1 MVKNRTI
8 VAAAA
13 LLVVLFVT
21 VTAVLP
27 KAGLEAVSLAD
38 TYMDKVFDK
47 SKVHT
52 VDITMNPKDLQSILD
67 NPLDEEMMQ
76 ANVNVDG
83 KQVDGVGIRVK
94 GNMTLSSV
102 AQMEDSDRYSFK
114 IDFDHYNDDENLYG
128 LRKLNLNN
136 NYSDPTQMREYLSY
150 ELMNKMDVPAP
161 GYAYMYVTIN
171 GKEWGLYLGVEAIE
185 EPYLQRN
192 FGNSTGDLYKPD
204 GTGSDLKWISDDI
217 KDYTGLNLKTNP
229 NSTQTAMLKFL
240 DTINHGGNVADV
252 ADVDEM
258 LRYFAATTAL
268 VSLDSYQGQMK
279 HNYYLYEQNGKF
291 SMLPWDYN
299 MAFAGFGVGMGGGM
313 NGGQGRAGNGNAGA
327 ADAGNGTNGEVPGG
341 NPAAAPG
348 NGANGAGAAGQSQ
361 GDAGAGQGGGAP
373 AMGGQNGANGAPA
386 GANAAGNAQGDAG
399 AAQGDGVPAMD
410 GQNGANGAVPG
421 NGAPAGAEAAG
432 NANPGQRGQGRQGM
446 GMGGMGMDMA
456 ANFLSE
462 DNINFSITTPVSG
475 TTLDERPLI
484 KALLSVD
491 EYREKYNTY
500 LLQIA
505 DGFFA
510 EENMQSLTTQV
521 SSLIAPYVEKD
532 PTKFYTK
539 EQLLEGASGD
549 KSLVKF
555 ATERAESIKKQLSG
569 ELVVEAKTDGGFGG
583 FGGQPPGMNGQA
595 AAGGNGGAQ
604 AGGRAA
610 QAGDSGE
617 QAGGAAQAGNGGA
630 VQGANDGAQAAQNG
644 GPNAAGDPQSQAGAA
659 GGDAASQGQGA
670 GDAPQG
676 QAGGAVPAWP
686 DGQMPGNMQPPDGQM
701 QPPQGMQGGPGQGN
715 MPWAGRQGGGNDRGG
730 FPGMP
735 GMGGNNQNAETGRF
749 TTADLMIA
757 AVFFV
762 LLIGVTLFAMFFSRR
777 RTPRSKRSE
786 SHTNEQDIAS

>member
-1 MVKNRTI
+1 MKNRTI
-8 VAAAA
+8 MAAAA
-13 LLVVLFVT
+13 LLVVLFVI

-27 KAGLEAVSLAD
+27 KAGLETVSLAD

-76 ANVNVDG
+76 ANVTVDG

-313 NGGQGRAGNGNAGA
+313 GGRGGMNGGQGRAGNGNAGA
-327 ADAGNGTNGEVPGG
+327 ADAGNGANGTAPGG
-341 NPAAAPG
+341 NAAAASGNGAIGAQADTGAGPG
-348 NGANGAGAAGQSQ
+348 NGVNGANGAAAGADAAGQAQ
-361 GDAGAGQGGGAP
+361 GDAGAGQRGGVPARGGQDGANGGA
-373 AMGGQNGANGAPA
+373 AAAGNGENGAAAGNGANGAAPGNGEPA
-386 GANAAGNAQGDAG
+386 GAD
-399 AAQGDGVPAMD
+399 
-410 GQNGANGAVPG
+410 
-421 NGAPAGAEAAG
+421 AAG
-432 NANPGQRGQGRQGM
+432 NANLGQRGQARQ

-500 LLQIA
+500 LQQIA

-532 PTKFYTK
+532 PTKFYTQD
-539 EQLLEGASGD
+539 QLLEGASGD

-583 FGGQPPGMNGQA
+583 FGGQPPAMNGQA
-595 AAGGNGGAQ
+595 AAGGFGRAQ
-604 AGGRAA
+604 AGGAT
-610 QAGDSGE
+610 QE
-617 QAGGAAQAGNGGA
+617 GNGGA
-630 VQGANDGAQAAQNG
+630 AQGANDGAQAAQNG
-644 GPNAAGDPQSQAGAA
+644 GPNAAAD
-659 GGDAASQGQGA
+659 
-670 GDAPQG
+670 PQG
-676 QAGGAVPAWP
+676 QAGGAAGAPQGQDGQAPPAWP
-686 DGQMPGNMQPPDGQM
+686 EGQNPGDMQPPDGQM
-701 QPPQGMQGGPGQGN
+701 QPPQGIQGGPGQGN

-735 GMGGNNQNAETGRF
+735 GMGGSNQNAETGRF
-749 TTADLMIA
+749 TTADIIIA

-777 RTPRSKRSE
+777 RTPKPKRSE
-786 SHTNEQDIAS
+786 PHTNEQDIAS

>member
-1 MVKNRTI
+1 MKNRTI

-27 KAGLEAVSLAD
+27 KAGLETVSLAD

-204 GTGSDLKWISDDI
+204 GTGSDLKWISDRI

-240 DTINHGGNVADV
+240 DTINHGGDVADV

-313 NGGQGRAGNGNAGA
+313 GGRGGMNGGQGRAGNGNAGA
-327 ADAGNGTNGEVPGG
+327 AGG
-341 NPAAAPG
+341 NAAAAPG
-348 NGANGAGAAGQSQ
+348 NGANGAQADAGAGPGNGVNGAGAAGQAQ

-373 AMGGQNGANGAPA
+373 ARGGQDGANGGAAAAGNGADGAAAGNGANGAA
-386 GANAAGNAQGDAG
+386 
-399 AAQGDGVPAMD
+399 
-410 GQNGANGAVPG
+410 PG
-421 NGAPAGAEAAG
+421 NGAPADADAAG

-446 GMGGMGMDMA
+446 GGMGMGGMGMDMA
-456 ANFLSE
+456 ANFMSE

-500 LLQIA
+500 LQQIA

-539 EQLLEGASGD
+539 DQLLEGASGD

-583 FGGQPPGMNGQA
+583 FGGQPPAMNGQA
-595 AAGGNGGAQ
+595 AAGGNG
-604 AGGRAA
+604 
-610 QAGDSGE
+610 
-617 QAGGAAQAGNGGA
+617 
-630 VQGANDGAQAAQNG
+630 GAQAAQNG
-644 GPNAAGDPQSQAGAA
+644 GPNAAGDPQSQAGGAA
-659 GGDAASQGQGA
+659 A
-670 GDAPQG
+670 APQG
-676 QAGGAVPAWP
+676 QDGQAPPAWP

-749 TTADLMIA
+749 TTADLIIA

-762 LLIGVTLFAMFFSRR
+762 LLIGVTLFAMFFNRR
-777 RTPRSKRSE
+777 RTPKARRTE
-786 SHTNEQDIAS
+786 SQATEQDIAS

>member
-8 VAAAA
+8 MAAAA
-13 LLVVLFVT
+13 LLVVLFVI

-27 KAGLEAVSLAD
+27 KAGLETVSLAD

-76 ANVNVDG
+76 ANVTVDG

-192 FGNSTGDLYKPD
+192 FVNSTGDLYKPD

-313 NGGQGRAGNGNAGA
+313 GGRGGVNGGQGRAGNGNGNAGA
-327 ADAGNGTNGEVPGG
+327 A
-341 NPAAAPG
+341 AAG
-348 NGANGAGAAGQSQ
+348 NGANSAAAGA
-361 GDAGAGQGGGAP
+361 D
-373 AMGGQNGANGAPA
+373 
-386 GANAAGNAQGDAG
+386 
-399 AAQGDGVPAMD
+399 
-410 GQNGANGAVPG
+410 
-421 NGAPAGAEAAG
+421 AAG
-432 NANPGQRGQGRQGM
+432 NANPGQRGQGRQ

-500 LLQIA
+500 LQQIA

-539 EQLLEGASGD
+539 DQLLEGASGD

-583 FGGQPPGMNGQA
+583 FGGQPPAMNGQA
-595 AAGGNGGAQ
+595 AAGGFGGAQ
-604 AGGRAA
+604 AGGA
-610 QAGDSGE
+610 E
-617 QAGGAAQAGNGGA
+617 QEGNGGA
-630 VQGANDGAQAAQNG
+630 AQGANDGAQAAQNG
-644 GPNAAGDPQSQAGAA
+644 GPNA
-659 GGDAASQGQGA
+659 GDATQGQ
-670 GDAPQG
+670 DG
-676 QAGGAVPAWP
+676 QAPPAWP
-686 DGQMPGNMQPPDGQM
+686 EGQNPGDMQPPDGQM

-735 GMGGNNQNAETGRF
+735 GMGGSNQNAQTGRF

-777 RTPRSKRSE
+777 RTPRPKRTE
-786 SHTNEQDIAS
+786 PHTNEQDIAS

>member
-1 MVKNRTI
+1 M
-8 VAAAA
+8 AAAA
-13 LLVVLFVT
+13 LLVVLFVI

-27 KAGLEAVSLAD
+27 KAGLETVSLAD

-76 ANVNVDG
+76 ANVTVDG

-299 MAFAGFGVGMGGGM
+299 MAFAGFGVGMGGRGGM

-327 ADAGNGTNGEVPGG
+327 ADAGNGANGTAPGG
-341 NPAAAPG
+341 NAAAASGNGAIGAQADTGAGPGNGVNGAGAAAG
-348 NGANGAGAAGQSQ
+348 NGANGAGAG
-361 GDAGAGQGGGAP
+361 
-373 AMGGQNGANGAPA
+373 NGANGAAPGNGEPA
-386 GANAAGNAQGDAG
+386 GAD
-399 AAQGDGVPAMD
+399 
-410 GQNGANGAVPG
+410 
-421 NGAPAGAEAAG
+421 AAG
-432 NANPGQRGQGRQGM
+432 NANPGQRGQARQ

-500 LLQIA
+500 LQQIA

-539 EQLLEGASGD
+539 DQLLEGASGD

-583 FGGQPPGMNGQA
+583 FGGQPPAMNGQA
-595 AAGGNGGAQ
+595 AAGGFGGA
-604 AGGRAA
+604 
-610 QAGDSGE
+610 

-630 VQGANDGAQAAQNG
+630 AQGANDGAQAAQNG
-644 GPNAAGDPQSQAGAA
+644 GPNAAAD
-659 GGDAASQGQGA
+659 
-670 GDAPQG
+670 PQG
-676 QAGGAVPAWP
+676 QDGQAPPAWP
-686 DGQMPGNMQPPDGQM
+686 EGQNPGDMQPPDGQM
-701 QPPQGMQGGPGQGN
+701 QQPQGMQGGPGQGN

-735 GMGGNNQNAETGRF
+735 GMGSSNQNAETGRF
-749 TTADLMIA
+749 TTADIIIA

-777 RTPRSKRSE
+777 RTPRPKRTE
-786 SHTNEQDIAS
+786 PHTNEQDIAS

>member
-1 MVKNRTI
+1 MKNRTI
-8 VAAAA
+8 VAVAA

-27 KAGLEAVSLAD
+27 KAGLETVSLAD

-76 ANVNVDG
+76 ANVTVDG

-313 NGGQGRAGNGNAGA
+313 GGRGGMNGGQGRAGNGNAGA
-327 ADAGNGTNGEVPGG
+327 ADAGNGANGAAPGG

-348 NGANGAGAAGQSQ
+348 NGANGAQADAGAGPGNGVNGAGAAAGNGANGAAAGADAAGQAQ
-361 GDAGAGQGGGAP
+361 GNAGAGQGGGAP
-373 AMGGQNGANGAPA
+373 ARGGQDGANGGAAGNGANGAAP
-386 GANAAGNAQGDAG
+386 GGNTAAA
-399 AAQGDGVPAMD
+399 
-410 GQNGANGAVPG
+410 PG
-421 NGAPAGAEAAG
+421 NGAPAGADAAG
-432 NANPGQRGQGRQGM
+432 NANPGQRGQARQ

-491 EYREKYNTY
+491 EYKEKYNTY
-500 LLQIA
+500 LQQIA

-510 EENMQSLTTQV
+510 EANMQSLTTQV

-539 EQLLEGASGD
+539 DQLLEGASGD

-583 FGGQPPGMNGQA
+583 FGGQPPAMNGQA
-595 AAGGNGGAQ
+595 AAGGNGANGD
-604 AGGRAA
+604 AA
-610 QAGDSGE
+610 QAD
-617 QAGGAAQAGNGGA
+617 GAAQAGNGGA
-630 VQGANDGAQAAQNG
+630 AQGANDGAQAAQNS
-644 GPNAAGDPQSQAGAA
+644 GPNAAAD
-659 GGDAASQGQGA
+659 
-670 GDAPQG
+670 PQG
-676 QAGGAVPAWP
+676 QAGGAAGAPQGQEGQAPPAWP
-686 DGQMPGNMQPPDGQM
+686 EGQNPGDMQPPDGQM

-735 GMGGNNQNAETGRF
+735 GMGGSNQNAETGRF
-749 TTADLMIA
+749 TTADIIIA
-757 AVFFV
+757 AIFFV
-762 LLIGVTLFAMFFSRR
+762 LLIGVTLFALFFSRR
-777 RTPRSKRSE
+777 RTPRPKRTE
-786 SHTNEQDIAS
+786 PHTNEQDIAS

>member
-1 MVKNRTI
+1 MKNRTI
-8 VAAAA
+8 MAAAA
-13 LLVVLFVT
+13 LLVVLFVI

-27 KAGLEAVSLAD
+27 KAGLETVSLAD

-76 ANVNVDG
+76 ANVTVDG

-299 MAFAGFGVGMGGGM
+299 MAFAGFGVGMGGRGGM

-327 ADAGNGTNGEVPGG
+327 ADAGNGANGTAPGG
-341 NPAAAPG
+341 NAAAASGNGAIGAQADTGAGPGNGVNGAGAAAG
-348 NGANGAGAAGQSQ
+348 NGANGAGAG
-361 GDAGAGQGGGAP
+361 
-373 AMGGQNGANGAPA
+373 NGANGAAPGNGEPA
-386 GANAAGNAQGDAG
+386 GAD
-399 AAQGDGVPAMD
+399 
-410 GQNGANGAVPG
+410 
-421 NGAPAGAEAAG
+421 AAG
-432 NANPGQRGQGRQGM
+432 NANPGQRGQARQ

-500 LLQIA
+500 LQQIA

-539 EQLLEGASGD
+539 DQLLEGASGD

-583 FGGQPPGMNGQA
+583 FGGQPPAMNGQA
-595 AAGGNGGAQ
+595 AAGGFGGA
-604 AGGRAA
+604 
-610 QAGDSGE
+610 

-630 VQGANDGAQAAQNG
+630 AQGANDGAQAAQNG
-644 GPNAAGDPQSQAGAA
+644 GPNAAAD
-659 GGDAASQGQGA
+659 
-670 GDAPQG
+670 PQG
-676 QAGGAVPAWP
+676 QDGQAPPAWP
-686 DGQMPGNMQPPDGQM
+686 EGQNPGDMQPPDGQM
-701 QPPQGMQGGPGQGN
+701 QQPQGMQGGPGQGN

-735 GMGGNNQNAETGRF
+735 GMGSSNQNAETGRF
-749 TTADLMIA
+749 TTADIIIA

-777 RTPRSKRSE
+777 RTPRPKRTE
-786 SHTNEQDIAS
+786 PHTNEQDIAS

>member
-27 KAGLEAVSLAD
+27 KAGLETVSLAD

-67 NPLDEEMMQ
+67 NPLEEEMMQ

-327 ADAGNGTNGEVPGG
+327 ADAGNG
-341 NPAAAPG
+341 
-348 NGANGAGAAGQSQ
+348 ANGAGAAGQAL
-361 GDAGAGQGGGAP
+361 GNAGAGQGGGAP
-373 AMGGQNGANGAPA
+373 AMGGQDSANGGAVAAGNGADGAAAGNGANGAA
-386 GANAAGNAQGDAG
+386 
-399 AAQGDGVPAMD
+399 
-410 GQNGANGAVPG
+410 PG
-421 NGAPAGAEAAG
+421 NGAPAGADAAG
-432 NANPGQRGQGRQGM
+432 NANPGQRGLGRQGM

-500 LLQIA
+500 LQQIA

-549 KSLVKF
+549 KSLVEF

-583 FGGQPPGMNGQA
+583 FGGQPPAMNGQA

-604 AGGRAA
+604 AGGGAA
-610 QAGDSGE
+610 QAGNGGT
-617 QAGGAAQAGNGGA
+617 QAGGRAAQAGNGGA

-644 GPNAAGDPQSQAGAA
+644 GPNAAGHPQSQAGGA

-715 MPWAGRQGGGNDRGG
+715 MPWGGRQGGGNDRGG

-786 SHTNEQDIAS
+786 PHTNEQNIAS

>member
-1 MVKNRTI
+1 MKNRTI
-8 VAAAA
+8 MAAAA
-13 LLVVLFVT
+13 LLVVLFVI

-27 KAGLEAVSLAD
+27 KAGLETVSLAD

-76 ANVNVDG
+76 ANVTVDG

-240 DTINHGGNVADV
+240 DTINHGGSVADV

-313 NGGQGRAGNGNAGA
+313 GGRGGMNGGQGRAGNGNAGA
-327 ADAGNGTNGEVPGG
+327 ADAGNGANGTAPGG
-341 NPAAAPG
+341 NAAAAPG
-348 NGANGAGAAGQSQ
+348 NGANGAQADAGAGPDNGVNGADAAGQAQ

-373 AMGGQNGANGAPA
+373 ARGGQGGANGGAAAAGKGANAAAAGNRAPA
-386 GANAAGNAQGDAG
+386 GAD
-399 AAQGDGVPAMD
+399 
-410 GQNGANGAVPG
+410 
-421 NGAPAGAEAAG
+421 AAG
-432 NANPGQRGQGRQGM
+432 NANPGQRGQGRQ

-500 LLQIA
+500 LQQIA

-539 EQLLEGASGD
+539 DQLLEGASGD

-583 FGGQPPGMNGQA
+583 FGGQPPAMNGQA
-595 AAGGNGGAQ
+595 AAGGNGGN
-604 AGGRAA
+604 GDAA
-610 QAGDSGE
+610 QAD
-617 QAGGAAQAGNGGA
+617 GAAQAGNGGA
-630 VQGANDGAQAAQNG
+630 AQGANDGAQAAQNG
-644 GPNAAGDPQSQAGAA
+644 GPNA
-659 GGDAASQGQGA
+659 GDAT
-670 GDAPQG
+670 QG
-676 QAGGAVPAWP
+676 QAGGAGAATQGLDGQAPPAWP
-686 DGQMPGNMQPPDGQM
+686 EGQNPGDMQPPDGQM

-715 MPWAGRQGGGNDRGG
+715 MPWAGRQRGGNDRGG

-735 GMGGNNQNAETGRF
+735 GMGGSNQNAQMGRF
-749 TTADLMIA
+749 TTADLIIA

-777 RTPRSKRSE
+777 RTPRPKRTE
-786 SHTNEQDIAS
+786 PHTNEQDIAS

>member
-1 MVKNRTI
+1 MKNRTI
-8 VAAAA
+8 MAAAA
-13 LLVVLFVT
+13 LLVVLFVI

-27 KAGLEAVSLAD
+27 KAGLETVSLAD

-76 ANVNVDG
+76 ANVTVDG

-171 GKEWGLYLGVEAIE
+171 GREWGLYLGVEAIE

-313 NGGQGRAGNGNAGA
+313 GGRGGMNGGQGRAGNGNAGA
-327 ADAGNGTNGEVPGG
+327 ADAGNGANGAAPGG
-341 NPAAAPG
+341 NAAAASGNGANGVQADAGAGPDNG
-348 NGANGAGAAGQSQ
+348 VNGANGAGAGNGANGENGAVAGADAAGQAQ
-361 GDAGAGQGGGAP
+361 GDAGAGQRGGVPARGGQDGANGGA
-373 AMGGQNGANGAPA
+373 AAAGNGENGAAAGNGANGAAPGNGEPA
-386 GANAAGNAQGDAG
+386 GAD
-399 AAQGDGVPAMD
+399 
-410 GQNGANGAVPG
+410 
-421 NGAPAGAEAAG
+421 AAG
-432 NANPGQRGQGRQGM
+432 NANPGQRGQGRQ

-491 EYREKYNTY
+491 EYKEKYNTY
-500 LLQIA
+500 LQQIA

-510 EENMQSLTTQV
+510 EANMQSLTTQV

-539 EQLLEGASGD
+539 DQLLEGASGD

-583 FGGQPPGMNGQA
+583 FGGQPPAMNGQA
-595 AAGGNGGAQ
+595 AAGGFGGA
-604 AGGRAA
+604 
-610 QAGDSGE
+610 

-630 VQGANDGAQAAQNG
+630 AQGANDGAQAAQNG
-644 GPNAAGDPQSQAGAA
+644 GPNAAAD
-659 GGDAASQGQGA
+659 
-670 GDAPQG
+670 PQG
-676 QAGGAVPAWP
+676 QDGQAPPAWP
-686 DGQMPGNMQPPDGQM
+686 EGQNPGDMQPPDGQM

-749 TTADLMIA
+749 TTADIIIA

-777 RTPRSKRSE
+777 RTPRPKRTE
-786 SHTNEQDIAS
+786 PHTNEQDIAS

>member
-1 MVKNRTI
+1 MKNRTI

-27 KAGLEAVSLAD
+27 KAGLETVSLAD
-38 TYMDKVFDK
+38 TYMEKVFDK

-52 VDITMNPKDLQSILD
+52 VDITMSPKDLQSILD

-313 NGGQGRAGNGNAGA
+313 GGRGGMNGGQGRAGNGNAGA
-327 ADAGNGTNGEVPGG
+327 AGGGGAADGN
-341 NPAAAPG
+341 
-348 NGANGAGAAGQSQ
+348 AGAAA
-361 GDAGAGQGGGAP
+361 AG
-373 AMGGQNGANGAPA
+373 NGANGAPA
-386 GANAAGNAQGDAG
+386 SADAAGKAQGNAD
-399 AAQGDGVPAMD
+399 AAQGGGVPAMD
-410 GQNGANGAVPG
+410 GQNSANGGAVAAGNGANGAAAG
-421 NGAPAGAEAAG
+421 NGAPADADAAGKAQG
-432 NANPGQRGQGRQGM
+432 NANPGRQ

-500 LLQIA
+500 LQQIA

-583 FGGQPPGMNGQA
+583 FDGQPPGMNGQA
-595 AAGGNGGAQ
+595 AAG
-604 AGGRAA
+604 
-610 QAGDSGE
+610 
-617 QAGGAAQAGNGGA
+617 
-630 VQGANDGAQAAQNG
+630 
-644 GPNAAGDPQSQAGAA
+644 DPQSQAGGA

-676 QAGGAVPAWP
+676 QAGGVAPAWP

-715 MPWAGRQGGGNDRGG
+715 MPWAGRQGGGGNNRGG

-749 TTADLMIA
+749 TTADLIIA

>member
-1 MVKNRTI
+1 MKNRTI

-27 KAGLEAVSLAD
+27 KAGLETVSLAD

-76 ANVNVDG
+76 ANVTVDG

-313 NGGQGRAGNGNAGA
+313 GGRGGMNGGQGRAGNSNAGA
-327 ADAGNGTNGEVPGG
+327 ADA
-341 NPAAAPG
+341 G

-361 GDAGAGQGGGAP
+361 GDAGEGQGGGAP
-373 AMGGQNGANGAPA
+373 ARGGQGGANGGSAAAGNGANGA
-386 GANAAGNAQGDAG
+386 AAS
-399 AAQGDGVPAMD
+399 
-410 GQNGANGAVPG
+410 

-500 LLQIA
+500 LQQIA

-583 FGGQPPGMNGQA
+583 FGGQPPAMNGQA

-604 AGGRAA
+604 TGGRAA
-610 QAGDSGE
+610 QAGNGGE
-617 QAGGAAQAGNGGA
+617 QARGAAQAGKGGA

-644 GPNAAGDPQSQAGAA
+644 GPNAAAD
-659 GGDAASQGQGA
+659 
-670 GDAPQG
+670 PQG
-676 QAGGAVPAWP
+676 QDGQAPPAWP
-686 DGQMPGNMQPPDGQM
+686 EGQNPGDMQPPDGQM

-735 GMGGNNQNAETGRF
+735 GMGGSNQNAETGSF
-749 TTADLMIA
+749 TTADIIIA
-757 AVFFV
+757 AIFFV

-777 RTPRSKRSE
+777 RTPRPKRTE
-786 SHTNEQDIAS
+786 PHTNEQDIAS

>member
-1 MVKNRTI
+1 MKNRTI

-27 KAGLEAVSLAD
+27 KAGLETVSLAD
-38 TYMDKVFDK
+38 TYMEKVFDK

-67 NPLDEEMMQ
+67 SPLDEEMMQ
-76 ANVNVDG
+76 ANVTVDG

-204 GTGSDLKWISDDI
+204 GTGSDLKWISDRI
-217 KDYTGLNLKTNP
+217 KDYSGLNLKTNP

-240 DTINHGGNVADV
+240 DTINHGGDVADV

-313 NGGQGRAGNGNAGA
+313 GGRGGMNGGQGRAGNGNAGA
-327 ADAGNGTNGEVPGG
+327 AGGGGAADGN
-341 NPAAAPG
+341 
-348 NGANGAGAAGQSQ
+348 AGAAA
-361 GDAGAGQGGGAP
+361 AG
-373 AMGGQNGANGAPA
+373 NGANGAPA
-386 GANAAGNAQGDAG
+386 GADAAGQAQGNAG
-399 AAQGDGVPAMD
+399 AAQGGGVPAMD
-410 GQNGANGAVPG
+410 GQNGT
-421 NGAPAGAEAAG
+421 NGAPAGADAAGKAQG
-432 NANPGQRGQGRQGM
+432 NANPVRQGM
-446 GMGGMGMDMA
+446 GGQGMGGMGMDMA

-491 EYREKYNTY
+491 EYREKYNKY
-500 LLQIA
+500 LQQIA

-569 ELVVEAKTDGGFGG
+569 ELVVEAQTDGGFGD

-595 AAGGNGGAQ
+595 AAGEAAQGGNG
-604 AGGRAA
+604 
-610 QAGDSGE
+610 
-617 QAGGAAQAGNGGA
+617 
-630 VQGANDGAQAAQNG
+630 GAQAAQNG
-644 GPNAAGDPQSQAGAA
+644 GPNAAGDPQSQAGGAD
-659 GGDAASQGQGA
+659 GDAVPQGQGA
-670 GDAPQG
+670 GNAPQG
-676 QAGGAVPAWP
+676 QAGGAAPAWL

-715 MPWAGRQGGGNDRGG
+715 MPWAGGQGGGGNNRGG

-749 TTADLMIA
+749 TTADLIIA
-757 AVFFV
+757 SVFFV
-762 LLIGVTLFAMFFSRR
+762 LLIGVTLFAMFFNRR
-777 RTPRSKRSE
+777 RTPKPRRTE
-786 SHTNEQDIAS
+786 SQATEQDLAS

>member
-8 VAAAA
+8 MAAAA
-13 LLVVLFVT
+13 LLVVLFVI

-27 KAGLEAVSLAD
+27 KAGLETVSLAD

-76 ANVNVDG
+76 ANVTVDG

-313 NGGQGRAGNGNAGA
+313 GGRGGMNGGQGRAGNGNAGA
-327 ADAGNGTNGEVPGG
+327 ADAGNGANGTAPGG
-341 NPAAAPG
+341 NAAAASGNGAIGAQADTGAGPG
-348 NGANGAGAAGQSQ
+348 NGVNGANGAAAGADAAGQAQ
-361 GDAGAGQGGGAP
+361 GDAGAGQRGGVPARGGQDGANGGA
-373 AMGGQNGANGAPA
+373 AAAGNGENGAAAGNGANGAAPGNGEPA
-386 GANAAGNAQGDAG
+386 GAD
-399 AAQGDGVPAMD
+399 
-410 GQNGANGAVPG
+410 
-421 NGAPAGAEAAG
+421 AAG
-432 NANPGQRGQGRQGM
+432 NANLGQRGQARQ

-500 LLQIA
+500 LQQIA

-532 PTKFYTK
+532 PTKFYTQD
-539 EQLLEGASGD
+539 QLLEGASGD

-583 FGGQPPGMNGQA
+583 FGGQPPAMNGQA
-595 AAGGNGGAQ
+595 AAGGFGRAQ
-604 AGGRAA
+604 AGGAT
-610 QAGDSGE
+610 QE
-617 QAGGAAQAGNGGA
+617 GNGGA
-630 VQGANDGAQAAQNG
+630 AQGANDGAQAAQNG
-644 GPNAAGDPQSQAGAA
+644 GPNAAAD
-659 GGDAASQGQGA
+659 
-670 GDAPQG
+670 PQG
-676 QAGGAVPAWP
+676 QAGGAAGAPQGQDGQAPPAWP
-686 DGQMPGNMQPPDGQM
+686 EGQNPGDMQPPDGQM
-701 QPPQGMQGGPGQGN
+701 QPPQGIQGGPGQGN

-735 GMGGNNQNAETGRF
+735 GMGGSNQNAETGRF
-749 TTADLMIA
+749 TTADIIIA

-777 RTPRSKRSE
+777 RTPKPKRSE
-786 SHTNEQDIAS
+786 PHTNEQDIAS

>member
-1 MVKNRTI
+1 MKNRTI

-299 MAFAGFGVGMGGGM
+299 MAFAGFGVGMGGRGGM

-327 ADAGNGTNGEVPGG
+327 ADAGNGANGTQADAGAG
-341 NPAAAPG
+341 PG
-348 NGANGAGAAGQSQ
+348 NGVNGAGAVGQAQ

-373 AMGGQNGANGAPA
+373 ARGGQDGANGGAAAAGNGANGA
-386 GANAAGNAQGDAG
+386 AA
-399 AAQGDGVPAMD
+399 
-410 GQNGANGAVPG
+410 G
-421 NGAPAGAEAAG
+421 NGAPADADAAG

-500 LLQIA
+500 LQQIA

-595 AAGGNGGAQ
+595 AAGD
-604 AGGRAA
+604 RAA
-610 QAGDSGE
+610 QAGNGGE

-644 GPNAAGDPQSQAGAA
+644 GPNAAGDPQSQDGGA

-676 QAGGAVPAWP
+676 QAGGAAPAGP
-686 DGQMPGNMQPPDGQM
+686 DGQMPGNMKPPDGQM

-762 LLIGVTLFAMFFSRR
+762 LLIGATLFAMFFSRR

-786 SHTNEQDIAS
+786 PHTNEQDIAS

>member
-1 MVKNRTI
+1 MKNRTI
-8 VAAAA
+8 MAAAA
-13 LLVVLFVT
+13 LLVVLFVI

-27 KAGLEAVSLAD
+27 KAGLETVSLAD

-76 ANVNVDG
+76 ANVTVDG

-192 FGNSTGDLYKPD
+192 FVNSTGDLYKPD

-313 NGGQGRAGNGNAGA
+313 GGRGGVNGGQGRAGNGNGNAGA
-327 ADAGNGTNGEVPGG
+327 A
-341 NPAAAPG
+341 AAG
-348 NGANGAGAAGQSQ
+348 NGANSAAAGA
-361 GDAGAGQGGGAP
+361 D
-373 AMGGQNGANGAPA
+373 
-386 GANAAGNAQGDAG
+386 
-399 AAQGDGVPAMD
+399 
-410 GQNGANGAVPG
+410 
-421 NGAPAGAEAAG
+421 AAG
-432 NANPGQRGQGRQGM
+432 NANPGQRGQGRQ

-500 LLQIA
+500 LQQIA

-539 EQLLEGASGD
+539 DQLLEGASGD

-583 FGGQPPGMNGQA
+583 FGGQPPAMNGQA
-595 AAGGNGGAQ
+595 AAGGFGGAQ
-604 AGGRAA
+604 AGGA
-610 QAGDSGE
+610 E
-617 QAGGAAQAGNGGA
+617 QEGNGGA
-630 VQGANDGAQAAQNG
+630 AQGANDGAQAAQNG
-644 GPNAAGDPQSQAGAA
+644 GPNA
-659 GGDAASQGQGA
+659 GDATQGQ
-670 GDAPQG
+670 DG
-676 QAGGAVPAWP
+676 QAPPAWP
-686 DGQMPGNMQPPDGQM
+686 EGQNPGDMQPPDGQM

-735 GMGGNNQNAETGRF
+735 GMGGSNQNAQTGRF

-777 RTPRSKRSE
+777 RTPRPKRTE
-786 SHTNEQDIAS
+786 PHTNEQDIAS